1 MIADPIHGHSFRML
15 VRLDARDSASGPYG
29 AIVAISERPTTA
41 LSSRRRAPQGA
52 ATASGVDAGSRRYY
66 VGSQDR
72 LIGSCS
78 ARSALLVRGHKR
90 IPTVIATMIQTLLIS
105 RTAIP
110 TPTI

>member
-1 MIADPIHGHSFRML
+1 MHGSAPRVL
-15 VRLDARDSASGPYG
+15 TERSWPYRNVRLRRFRAVVDPDKAL
-29 AIVAISERPTTA
+29 PTE
-41 LSSRRRAPQGA
+41 
-52 ATASGVDAGSRRYY
+52 SGVDAGSRRYY
-66 VGSQDR
+66 VAIQDR

-90 IPTVIATMIQTLLIS
+90 IPTVTATMIQTLLIS